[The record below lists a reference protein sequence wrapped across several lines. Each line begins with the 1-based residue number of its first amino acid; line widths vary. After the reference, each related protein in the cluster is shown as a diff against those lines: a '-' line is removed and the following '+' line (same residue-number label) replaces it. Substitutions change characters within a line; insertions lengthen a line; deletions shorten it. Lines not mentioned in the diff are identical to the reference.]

1 MDYCSSC
8 RRHLNGALVCPGC
21 GAYAPDIAPPAAV
34 SAPRTTPAVSMAGA
48 ETHPFDAFGTG
59 DWYDDGPVDADE
71 EPAPAAADGAPR
83 FQPSGEV
90 AVRPAASQGRAAR
103 RRQLVRWKKNKRR
116 AAVATAF
123 AIVGGGLTLASLD
136 RQSGDRAQAASAA
149 DAHSMGV
156 AERQTSAESRPD
168 ATPPTGR
175 HRATPPAHTPAAPAH
190 AGARHSA
197 SDGQGRHAMAAGAP
211 TTASDS
217 RPDAVASPLPAV
229 TRAVTQTVGSV
240 SGSGSGSGSGAESG
254 SGSGSASGSTG
265 STAQAPATSTPVN
278 GGSTASGT
286 TQTSPSPAATSPSQ
300 HQLCLLV
307 VCLG

>member
-21 GAYAPDIAPPAAV
+21 GAYAPDIAPPVAV
-34 SAPRTTPAVSMAGA
+34 SAPGATPGIPTAGA
-48 ETHPFDAFGTG
+48 QTHPFDAFGTG
-59 DWYDDGPVDADE
+59 DWYDDDSVDADE
-71 EPAPAAADGAPR
+71 EPVPAGAGGAPR

-123 AIVGGGLTLASLD
+123 AIVGGGLTMASMD
-136 RQSGDRAQAASAA
+136 RQSGDRAQAASAS
-149 DAHSMGV
+149 DNHSMGI
-156 AERQTSAESRPD
+156 AERQTSAESQPD

-175 HRATPPAHTPAAPAH
+175 HRASRPAHTPAAPAH
-190 AGARHSA
+190 ADTRRSA
-197 SDGQGRHAMAAGAP
+197 PDGQGRHTMAAGTR
-211 TTASDS
+211 TTAPS
-217 RPDAVASPLPAV
+217 RPDAAASPLPAV

-240 SGSGSGSGSGAESG
+240 SGSVSGSGAESG

-265 STAQAPATSTPVN
+265 SAAQAPATSTPTN
-278 GGSTASGT
+278 GGGTGSGT
-286 TQTSPSPAATSPSQ
+286 SQTSPSPRATSPS
-300 HQLCLLV
+300 QLCLLV